1 MLTFLLVVH
10 VLVTLGM
17 VASILLQRSEGGGFV
32 SSASSF
38 MTARGSANFLTR
50 LTAIF
55 AAAFIVLSLILAIIA
70 GGYKKNRS
78 ILDDGKDVKA
88 IESSVPTPAG
98 EPAIA
103 PGEKQRDASAP
114 STAAD
119 VKSSSNQ
126 NENNH
131 KPSNP

>member
-17 VASILLQRSEGGGFV
+17 VGSILLQRSEGGGFV

-55 AAAFIVLSLILAIIA
+55 AATFIILSLILAIIA

-78 ILDDGKDVKA
+78 ILEGQNPGTAVETP
-88 IESSVPTPAG
+88 IPGPSSVESTP
-98 EPAIA
+98 P
-103 PGEKQRDASAP
+103 PGENHSQRVPAASGDAGVAHQN
-114 STAAD
+114 D
-119 VKSSSNQ
+119 KSLNSSN
-126 NENNH
+126 
-131 KPSNP
+131 P

>member
-55 AAAFIVLSLILAIIA
+55 AATFIILSLILAIIA

-78 ILDDGKDVKA
+78 ILDDGKVGTA
-88 IESSVPTPAG
+88 VEAPANGSSG
-98 EPAIA
+98 EPSSTSD
-103 PGEKQRDASAP
+103 EKHIDPSASSAQIDASP
-114 STAAD
+114 
-119 VKSSSNQ
+119 NQ
-126 NENNH
+126 NENGQ

>member
-55 AAAFIVLSLILAIIA
+55 AATFIVLSLILAIIA

-78 ILDDGKDVKA
+78 ILDSQSVEKA
-88 IESSVPTPAG
+88 AEPAAMAPSG
-98 EPAIA
+98 EPSAA
-103 PGEKQRDASAP
+103 PAENQGDEAPLSSPAHSGEAP
-114 STAAD
+114 LNDSGH
-119 VKSSSNQ
+119 KSS
-126 NENNH
+126 
-131 KPSNP
+131 NP